1 MELLHLHAAD
11 GALIKTFDLADLPR
25 RPLTLGTDPAADLP
39 LPEGPATLAALLRDE
54 DGWLL
59 APVDPATPETR
70 LLPGEPAALG
80 PFRFRLERDAVQ
92 ARATLLWRAARGKP
106 VHAAPLADGRNVL
119 AWLPDRS
126 EPALNPP
133 VPGDKICDLFLEGD
147 TLTLVAESAE
157 GPADRLVFALG
168 DRFAIGPLQG
178 LALPTPLAERALKT
192 RHPLAWPDRR
202 IRLLLRVAAVLGLLL
217 ALILLALARQVNA
230 LRAERD
236 ARVPAVV
243 KLPAPDLPD
252 TPADPLARDAV
263 IAYGQLFHA
272 CLPGLLDSPE
282 AAASGELLARRA
294 EELLAELPKDA
305 PDRDPLARK
314 WAFLKNLADLKR
326 AVAAGNWPRLG
337 RALDTLDAARLAY
350 YDADLLLA
358 DARALDRYFSK
369 TYPEACQALCRGGTP
384 ASVEPRL
391 QAARDALQGNRF
403 RALPVVAKRLDAQ
416 DRHWSALQTWHV
428 AVRGFGG
435 GAGGADDVDAY
446 DSKGVLREALYD
458 LEDATNALDD
468 PTLSALLRQAHDA
481 LADRVATRIATLC
494 GEGDALLAPDAATP
508 AQLRALARLARALG
522 TPDAQTVAQ
531 RAEAHANALE
541 TDYERRC
548 RALIVDYR
556 LKRLAGDAPAADAI
570 LAQILALGPA
580 DSPFWAWAQR
590 EQARTARPDAPRQPE
605 DLP

>member
-11 GALIKTFDLADLPR
+11 GALIKTFDLAALPN
-25 RPLTLGTDPAADLP
+25 RPLTLGADPAADLP

-59 APVDPATPETR
+59 APVDPALPETR
-70 LLPGEPAALG
+70 LLPGEPVALG

-92 ARATLLWRAARGKP
+92 ARATLLWRAGRGKP

-133 VPGDKICDLFLEGD
+133 IPGDKICDLFLEGD
-147 TLTLVAESAE
+147 TLTLVTEGAE
-157 GPADRLVFALG
+157 GPADRLVCALG
-168 DRFAIGPLQG
+168 DRFAVGPLQG

-202 IRLLLRVAAVLGLLL
+202 IRLLLRCAAVVGLLL
-217 ALILLALARQVNA
+217 GLVLLALARQANA

-236 ARVPAVV
+236 ARIPAVV
-243 KLPAPDLPD
+243 ERPAPDLPD
-252 TPADPLARDAV
+252 APDDPLARDAV

-282 AAASGELLARRA
+282 PAASGDLLARRA
-294 EELLAELPKDA
+294 EELLTDLPKDA
-305 PDRDPLARK
+305 PDHIPLARK
-314 WAFLKNLADLKR
+314 WAFLKNLADLKH
-326 AVAAGNWPRLG
+326 AVAAGDWPRLG
-337 RALDTLDAARLAY
+337 PSLDALDAAVLAY

-358 DARALDRYFSK
+358 DARALDRCFNQA
-369 TYPEACQALCRGGTP
+369 YPEACRALCRGGTP
-384 ASVEPRL
+384 VSAETRL

-403 RALPVVAKRLDAQ
+403 RALPVVAKRLEALN
-416 DRHWSALQTWHV
+416 RHWAALLAWHA
-428 AVRGFGG
+428 AVRGFDG
-435 GAGGADDVDAY
+435 GAGGADAVDAY

-458 LEDATNALDD
+458 IEDATGALDD
-468 PTLSALLRQAHDA
+468 PALDALLLQEREA
-481 LADRVATRIATLC
+481 LADTVEARIAALC
-494 GEGDALLAPDAATP
+494 GEGDALLAPEAATP
-508 AQLRALARLARALG
+508 AQLRALARLSRALYS
-522 TPDAQTVAQ
+522 PDAQSNAR
-531 RAEAHANALE
+531 RAEARADALVA
-541 TDYERRC
+541 DYERRC

-556 LKRLAGDAPAADAI
+556 LKRLAGDAPAANAI
-570 LAQILALGPA
+570 LDQILSLGPA

-590 EQARTARPDAPRQPE
+590 EQARTAKPEDTPQPE
-605 DLP
+605 DTP

>member
-11 GALIKTFDLADLPR
+11 GALLKTFDLAALPR
-25 RPLTLGTDPAADLP
+25 RPLTLGADPAADLP
-39 LPEGPATLAALLRDE
+39 LPEGPAVLAALIRDE

-59 APVDPATPETR
+59 APADPALPETR

-92 ARATLLWRAARGKP
+92 ARATLLWRVGREKAA
-106 VHAAPLADGRNVL
+106 HAAPLADGRNVL

-126 EPALNPP
+126 APALNPP
-133 VPGDKICDLFLEGD
+133 VPGDKLCDLFLEGD
-147 TLTLVAESAE
+147 ALTLVAGDAAE
-157 GPADRLVFALG
+157 GHADRLAFAFG
-168 DRFAIGPLQG
+168 DRFAVGPLQG
-178 LALPTPLAERALKT
+178 LALPTALAERALKA
-192 RHPLAWPDRR
+192 RDPLAWPDRR
-202 IRLLLRVAAVLGLLL
+202 VRLLLRVAAAVGLLL
-217 ALILLALARQVNA
+217 GLVLLALARQAHA
-230 LRAERD
+230 LRAELD
-236 ARVPAVV
+236 ARAPAVV
-243 KLPAPDLPD
+243 ELPGPDLPD
-252 TPADPLARDAV
+252 DADPLARDAAV
-263 IAYGQLFHA
+263 AYGQLFHA
-272 CLPGLLDSPE
+272 CLPGLLDAPE
-282 AAASGELLARRA
+282 ASASGELLARRA
-294 EELLAELPKDA
+294 EELLAALPKDA
-305 PDRDPLARK
+305 PDRAPLARK

-358 DARALDRYFSK
+358 DAHALDRYFSK
-369 TYPEACQALCRGGTP
+369 TYPEACQALCQGGTP

-391 QAARDALQGNRF
+391 QSARDALQGNRF

-468 PTLSALLRQAHDA
+468 PTLSALLRQARDA

-590 EQARTARPDAPRQPE
+590 EQARAAKPGVPQPE